1 MNVLIVDDSVVF
13 RSQIKAALERHSEIK
28 SITSAANGQI
38 ALARL
43 EQSQVDVVILDL
55 EMPELDG
62 LATIKLM
69 RERGFQQKVIVFAAA
84 SQTGATKTLEA
95 LKAGAADFV
104 TKPQGAR
111 SLEESLSN
119 VQQELVPKILQFGP
133 SLERL
138 ITHDKPVIHKVN
150 HPPPKMSGQKFKKIP
165 LSLFKPSA
173 FAIGCSTGGPGV
185 LEKIFPSL
193 KGLNLRVPIFIA
205 QHMPPVFTANLA
217 KRISDISGHPA
228 SEGKNGEVVTPGRI
242 YVAPGDYHMTLS
254 KSAHQADVTI
264 HLDQSPKRNS
274 VRPAVDNLFESCA
287 TIYQSLMGSMVLT
300 GMGEDGLAGAIKIKA
315 LAGGVLIQNEQS
327 SVVWGMPG
335 AIYHAGVF
343 DDIGSIEECTNLF
356 VNMVT

>member
-13 RSQIKAALERHSEIK
+13 RSQIKSALERHSEIK
-28 SITSAANGQI
+28 TITSAANGQI

-43 EQSQVDVVILDL
+43 EQAHVDVVILDL

-62 LATIKLM
+62 LATIKQM
-69 RERGFQQKVIVFAAA
+69 RERGFNQKVIVFAACSQAGA
-84 SQTGATKTLEA
+84 SKTLEA

-104 TKPQGAR
+104 TKPQGTH
-111 SLEESLSN
+111 SLEESLVI
-119 VQQELVPKILQFGP
+119 VQQELVPKILQFHSGIGRP
-133 SLERL
+133 NLKDNS
-138 ITHDKPVIHKVN
+138 HIHKD
-150 HPPPKMSGQKFKKIP
+150 HQTTPKNMNPKFKKTP
-165 LSLFKPSA
+165 LTLFKPSA

-193 KGLNLRVPIFIA
+193 KGLYLRVPIFIV

-217 KRISDISGHPA
+217 KRLSDLSGHPA
-228 SEGKNGEVVTPGRI
+228 GEGKNGEVVTAGRI
-242 YVAPGDYHMTLS
+242 YVAPGDYHMTIS
-254 KSAHQADVTI
+254 KSHHQQEALI
-264 HLDQSPKRNS
+264 QLDQTHKRNS

-287 TIYQSLMGSMVLT
+287 NIYQSLMGSMVLT
-300 GMGEDGLAGAIKIKA
+300 GMGEDGLMGATKIKTHG
-315 LAGGVLIQNEQS
+315 GGVLIQNEQS

-335 AIYHAGVF
+335 SIYHAGVY

>member
-13 RSQIKAALERHSEIK
+13 RSQIKSALERHSEIK
-28 SITSAANGQI
+28 TITSAANGQI
-38 ALARL
+38 ALAKL
-43 EQSQVDVVILDL
+43 EQTHVDVVILDL

-69 RERGFQQKVIVFAAA
+69 RERGFNQKVIVFAASSTA
-84 SQTGATKTLEA
+84 GATKTLEA
-95 LKAGAADFV
+95 LKAGATDFV
-104 TKPQGAR
+104 TKPQGSR
-111 SLEESLSN
+111 SLEDSLVI
-119 VQQELVPKILQFGP
+119 VQQELVPKILQFKRGIGRP
-133 SLERL
+133 SIQENS
-138 ITHDKPVIHKVN
+138 PNHKELL
-150 HPPPKMSGQKFKKIP
+150 PSPKNISPKFKKTP
-165 LSLFKPSA
+165 LALFKPRA

-193 KGLNLRVPIFIA
+193 KGLYLRVPIFIV

-217 KRISDISGHPA
+217 KRLSDLSGHPA
-228 SEGKNGEVVTPGRI
+228 SEGKNGEMVTAGRI

-254 KSAHQADVTI
+254 KSPHQPEVLI
-264 HLDQSPKRNS
+264 HLDQTPKRNS

-287 TIYQSLMGSMVLT
+287 IIYQNLMGSMVLT
-300 GMGEDGLAGAIKIKA
+300 GMGEDGLVGATQIKA
-315 LAGGVLIQNEQS
+315 HGGGVLIQNEQS

-335 AIYHAGVF
+335 SIYHAGVY